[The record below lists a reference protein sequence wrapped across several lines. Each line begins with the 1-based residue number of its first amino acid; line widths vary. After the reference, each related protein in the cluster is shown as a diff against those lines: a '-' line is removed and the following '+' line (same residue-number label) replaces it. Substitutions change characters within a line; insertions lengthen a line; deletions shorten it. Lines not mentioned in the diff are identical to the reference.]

1 MNNNNVVII
10 AEACDNHLGN
20 LETAKEMA
28 FQSKKAGAD
37 IVKFQHHIPD
47 EEMLKDSPMSD
58 NFDEPLYDFLVK
70 YALNLDQHIQ
80 LIEFCKKIE
89 IEYLCTPFSLAAA
102 IELKNLG
109 IKKFKIGSGEMT
121 DTPTISNIA
130 DFSDE
135 MIISTGM
142 STFDEIDKTYNL
154 LISKKINFSLLNCT
168 SEYPPI
174 YEDINL
180 GVIPQMI
187 KRYPNA
193 KIGHSDHTNEIYTSI
208 AAVSLG
214 AKIIEKHI
222 ILDKNQKG
230 PDQEV
235 SIDMKQLNELV
246 YSIRNIEKSLGKI
259 KKINDKEKP
268 IRKWAFRSIV
278 SKINI
283 SKGEIIKQN
292 MIWSKRPGTGI
303 PSNKMNEVINKK
315 AKKDIPNNVIIKW
328 EDLE

>member
-1 MNNNNVVII
+1 MDCVI
-10 AEACDNHLGN
+10 N
-20 LETAKEMA
+20 
-28 FQSKKAGAD
+28 
-37 IVKFQHHIPD
+37 
-47 EEMLKDSPMSD
+47 
-58 NFDEPLYDFLVK
+58 
-70 YALNLDQHIQ
+70 
-80 LIEFCKKIE
+80 
-89 IEYLCTPFSLAAA
+89 
-102 IELKNLG
+102 
-109 IKKFKIGSGEMT
+109 
-121 DTPTISNIA
+121 
-130 DFSDE
+130 
-135 MIISTGM
+135 
-142 STFDEIDKTYNL
+142 
-154 LISKKINFSLLNCT
+154 SKKINFSLLNCT